1 MASAPIWVAQP
12 TPASASKTPV
22 GGVRMQPMVGGT
34 DVSAYAPMP
43 VGPGNTTF
51 AAPSG
56 ATTITA
62 GGSAQI
68 LASAGSVTGGL
79 YVQNPLSAADQ
90 NIASAEPLVISVAG
104 TAGAYPGQSVK
115 LQPGDDLTIA
125 LPPTGAVYVE
135 APSTGHAFSAFI
147 W

>member
-1 MASAPIWVAQP
+1 MATAPQWTAQP
-12 TPASASKTPV
+12 TPATASKTPV

-43 VGPGNTTF
+43 ITPGSATF

-62 GGSAQI
+62 GGAAQV
-68 LASAGSVTGGL
+68 LAAAGSVAGGI
-79 YVQNPLSAADQ
+79 YVQNPLSSADQ
-90 NIASAEPLVISVAG
+90 NIATAEPLVISIAGVAG
-104 TAGAYPGQSVK
+104 GYPGQSIK
-115 LQPGDDLTIA
+115 LQPGDDVTIA

-135 APSTGHAFSAFI
+135 APSTGHAFSAFV